1 MTTGPHLSPEKEA
14 RTTASGEGVRA
25 TNALPGSRA
34 TATTKP
40 RNGRVAFLAAGIAAM
55 MLGAAYAAV
64 PIYKL
69 ICQATGLG
77 GTTQRAERAPG
88 AAGETKIRVRFDAT
102 VSSGLPWDFKPV
114 DKFVDVRPGEAV
126 VVNYEALNRSVR
138 TTTGTAT
145 FNVTPEIAGK
155 YFSKIECFCFTQQEL
170 AGGQKVEMPV
180 TFFVDPGMLKELGFE
195 RRYRDHAIVY
205 VFRLDRGKCRRGAK
219 IGAGFLAGRRWC
231 ASNSV
236 GSRTRHKFSVTHGC
250 LDAGLQ

>member
-1 MTTGPHLSPEKEA
+1 M
-14 RTTASGEGVRA
+14 
-25 TNALPGSRA
+25 
-34 TATTKP
+34 KP
-40 RNGRVAFLAAGIAAM
+40 RNGRVAFLAAGIAVS

-88 AAGETKIRVRFDAT
+88 AAGDAKIRVRFDAT

-114 DKFVDVRPGEAV
+114 ERFVDVRPGEAV

-170 AGGQKVEMPV
+170 AGGQKVQMPV
-180 TFFVDPGMLKELGFE
+180 TFFVDPGMLTDKDSSGVTEITLSYTFFASPM
-195 RRYRDHAIVY
+195 AIGGVAQKSEP
-205 VFRLDRGKCRRGAK
+205 VAAPGGGEAK
-219 IGAGFLAGRRWC
+219 SI
-231 ASNSV
+231 
-236 GSRTRHKFSVTHGC
+236 
-250 LDAGLQ
+250 Q

>member
-1 MTTGPHLSPEKEA
+1 MTDGAQIGRTGGGEK
-14 RTTASGEGVRA
+14 TAA
-25 TNALPGSRA
+25 GSA
-34 TATTKP
+34 VPAAPP
-40 RNGRVAFLAAGIAAM
+40 RHGRVALMCAGTAAF

-88 AAGETKIRVRFDAT
+88 AIGDGTVRVRFNAN

-114 DKFVDVRPGEAV
+114 DRHLDVRLGEANLV
-126 VVNYEALNRSVR
+126 AYEALNRSVR
-138 TTTGTAT
+138 ATSGTAT

-180 TFFVDPGMLKELGFE
+180 TFFVDPAILQDADARTIKEITLSYTFF
-195 RRYRDHAIVY
+195 AS
-205 VFRLDRGKCRRGAK
+205 AA
-219 IGAGFLAGRRWC
+219 AGGSLAQK
-231 ASNSV
+231 S
-236 GSRTRHKFSVTHGC
+236 
-250 LDAGLQ
+250 DAGATPASSAVKVVQ

>member
-1 MTTGPHLSPEKEA
+1 
-14 RTTASGEGVRA
+14 
-25 TNALPGSRA
+25 
-34 TATTKP
+34 
-40 RNGRVAFLAAGIAAM
+40 

-88 AAGETKIRVRFDAT
+88 AIGDAKIRVRFDAT
-102 VSSGLPWDFKPV
+102 VSSGLPWEFRPIDRY
-114 DKFVDVRPGEAV
+114 VDVRPGEAV

-180 TFFVDPGMLKELGFE
+180 TFFVDPGMLTDKDSSGVTEITLSYTFFASTG
-195 RRYRDHAIVY
+195 VN
-205 VFRLDRGKCRRGAK
+205 
-219 IGAGFLAGRRWC
+219 AGVAQK
-231 ASNSV
+231 SEP
-236 GSRTRHKFSVTHGC
+236 GSAPGGGRTRSI
-250 LDAGLQ
+250 Q